1 MIFGTINFT
10 FVKAMKNFCITI
22 SFLLLLLNASFA
34 GPGKK
39 PQALFSHATF
49 LMAGKTPYLETYL
62 MVRGNSIVYKKN
74 DAGKFQGAIEVLLT
88 VVEDEKL
95 RYIDKYNLLSPESS
109 DSGNVA
115 FNFIDQQRIPLSNG
129 KYTLAISIRDINA
142 LSDTIKASES
152 IVISMPKDSVCLSDL
167 QMIDSYKKTVTPS
180 NISKGGYDLIPH
192 ISELYGQQDNS
203 LTFYTEIYHSLSI
216 LGESEKFLVTAFISE
231 INPIRPLDQ
240 YRFFKRFQAAEVNI
254 LMNEFDI
261 TDLPNG
267 NYILTV
273 EARDKENKL
282 LAIKTQQFSR
292 SVQDRLPGLE
302 QLANIS
308 YAGSFVELYK
318 NLDSLAEHIKSL
330 YPISIDNERNIA
342 NNVVKS
348 RDLNMMKQFFLS
360 FWRNK
365 DATQPQAA
373 WEKYKLEVIKVNS
386 SFSTSIKRGYLSD
399 RGRIYLEYGPPD
411 NRTVATREPSAYPY
425 EIWQYYK
432 LGKQSNRRF
441 VFYQPDLVTND
452 YQLIHSDALGEIMND
467 NWQFLIMRR
476 DTQTNDIDAT
486 ETQSKFGSQ
495 MQQNFQAPR

>member
-1 MIFGTINFT
+1 
-10 FVKAMKNFCITI
+10 MKKYSLLFCLV
-22 SFLLLLLNASFA
+22 LLLVNTSFA
-34 GPGKK
+34 GPVRK

-62 MVRGNSIVYKKN
+62 MVRGNSILYKKN
-74 DAGKFQGAIEVLLT
+74 ATGKYQGTIEVLLT
-88 VVEDEKL
+88 VLEDEKP
-95 RYIDKYNLLSPESS
+95 RYIDKYNLLSPEST
-109 DSGNVA
+109 DSINVS

-129 KYTLAISIRDINA
+129 KYKLSVSIRDVNA
-142 LSDTIKASES
+142 ISDTVKASES

-167 QMIDSYKKTVTPS
+167 QMVDSYKKTEKQTS
-180 NISKGGYDLIPH
+180 ISKGGYDLIPH
-192 ISELYGQQDNS
+192 ISELYGQNDNS
-203 LTFYTEIYHSLSI
+203 LTFYTEVYHTLSN
-216 LGESEKFLVTAFISE
+216 LGEGQKFLLTAYIAE
-231 INPIRPLDQ
+231 NNPLKPLDQ
-240 YRFFKRFQAAEVNI
+240 YRVFKRFQSAEVNI
-254 LMNEFDI
+254 WMNEFNI

-267 NYILTV
+267 NYSLIV
-273 EARDKENKL
+273 EARNEENKL
-282 LAIKTQQFSR
+282 MAYKTQNFSR
-292 SVQDRLPGLE
+292 SVQNKLPGLD

-318 NLDSLAEHIKSL
+318 NADSLAEHIKCL
-330 YPISIDNERNIA
+330 YPISIENERNIA
-342 NNVVKS
+342 NNVVKLK
-348 RDLNMMKQFFLS
+348 DLKMMQQFFLS
-360 FWRNK
+360 FWRNQ
-365 DATQPQAA
+365 DAAQPQAA

-399 RGRIYLEYGPPD
+399 RGRIYLQYGPPD

-467 NWQFLIMRR
+467 NWQFLIMKR

-486 ETQSKFGSQ
+486 ETGSKFGSQ